1 MISNALNQS
10 PLSHNI
16 HLSIHPHTPCVYI
29 LYPHEHTC
37 FMTKACNQ
45 SFGHTILLCEWLST
59 WTNTLFSDC
68 ITSYRCLLFEPRVA
82 TVTHRVHPLLC
93 SYLYRTTITH
103 THYIGIPVCTIH
115 DHTHL
120 PYYHSCFYCPRSYS
134 RTTSSFLYAPPTIEP
149 RTISLFLFPPPTI
162 SHTHYISSFIFP
174 SPTIAHTN
182 HVIIPVC
189 TAHDRT
195 HVSCRHLYFHRPRSH
210 TYHIVIPVFTT
221 HDRTHE
227 PHCLSYLQPP
237 RSLTRNISQ
246 NNNIDNPINRF
257 SSTANSL
264 EINESINATKTSNIV
279 TISSSLM
286 MVHDP
291 TNFSMGATVSII
303 ISSPQSTAIPH
314 HLYR

>member
-37 FMTKACNQ
+37 SMTKACNQ

-93 SYLYRTTITH
+93 SYLHRTTITH
-103 THYIGIPVCTIH
+103 THYIGIPMCTIH

-120 PYYHSCFYCPRSYS
+120 PYHHFCFYCPRSHS

-162 SHTHYISSFIFP
+162 SHTHYI
-174 SPTIAHTN
+174 
-182 HVIIPVC
+182 VIYLSI
-189 TAHDRT
+189 
-195 HVSCRHLYFHRPRSH
+195 
-210 TYHIVIPVFTT
+210 T

-227 PHCLSYLQPP
+227 PRHHSCLHRT
-237 RSLTRNISQ
+237 RSHTRIMSTF
-246 NNNIDNPINRF
+246 IFP
-257 SSTANSL
+257 SSTIAHIPYRYSCFHYPWSHTRTTL
-264 EINESINATKTSNIV
+264 PFLFAAT
-279 TISSSLM
+279 TIA
-286 MVHDP
+286 HAQYKP
-291 TNFSMGATVSII
+291 K
-303 ISSPQSTAIPH
+303 QQH
-314 HLYR
+314 W